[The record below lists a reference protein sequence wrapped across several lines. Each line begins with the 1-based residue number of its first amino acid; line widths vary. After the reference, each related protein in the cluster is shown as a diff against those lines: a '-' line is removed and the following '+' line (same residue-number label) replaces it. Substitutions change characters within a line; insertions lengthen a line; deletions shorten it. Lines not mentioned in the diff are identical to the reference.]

1 MLLKSPKNLLVIS
14 PFESWPLS
22 QGSIVRTHHLVQFLG
37 QRHKIWY
44 AFRGRPQQPPPS
56 TLYNSIA
63 NTPNRF
69 SQLFSLRFLV
79 QLWRTIRTED
89 IDAILVAQI
98 WSALHGL
105 LLKWLT
111 GKPFIFDNHNVE
123 YVRFRRMG
131 HVAWPLVAL
140 LEWAACHTA
149 DHIICVSET
158 DKKRLVRSF
167 RLPPHKLQVAANGA
181 DVAQIQQHPV
191 DLAATKKRWGLATN
205 EAMVLFFGSLN
216 HAPNAQAAGIILDE
230 IAPRLA
236 SQAGCLKL
244 VIAGL
249 GDAAYL
255 RARQR
260 PLPANILF
268 TGFVNDI
275 IALIKSADL
284 IIVPIRSG
292 SGTRFKIIESAAC
305 GRPIISTTLGAEG
318 LDRAAFG
325 GLLTICDDW
334 DAFAQHIRHHLSQPG
349 QYNVPAAFRATYDW
363 QHIFDGVDWSILD
376 G

>member
-14 PFESWPLS
+14 PFENWPLS
-22 QGSIVRTHHLVQFLG
+22 QGSIVRAHHLVQFLG

-44 AFRGRPQQPPPS
+44 AFRGSPQPPPS
-56 TLYNSIA
+56 PTLYKSIA
-63 NTPNRF
+63 NTPNRYW
-69 SQLFSLRFLV
+69 QLFSLRFLY
-79 QLWRTIRTED
+79 QLWRTVRIEN
-89 IDAILVAQI
+89 IDAILVAHI

-123 YVRFRRMG
+123 YLRFRRMG
-131 HVAWPLVAL
+131 HFAWPLVAL

-158 DKKRLVRSF
+158 DKKRLIRSF
-167 RLPPHKLQVAANGA
+167 RVSPHKIQVAANGA

-191 DLAATKKRWGLATN
+191 DLAATKQQWGLESN

-216 HAPNAQAAGIILDE
+216 HAPNAQAAGIIVDE

-249 GDAAYL
+249 GDEAYL
-255 RARQR
+255 QTRQR

-268 TGFVNDI
+268 TGFVADI

-284 IIVPIRSG
+284 IIVPIHAG

-325 GLLTICDDW
+325 DLLTICDDW
-334 DAFAQHIRHHLSQPG
+334 DAFAQQITHHLSQPG